1 MSTNSS
7 KGQRSIW
14 WVWLAAITLAIL
26 HQDFWF
32 WPDRTL
38 VLGFMPIGLAYH
50 TLFSLLAGCMWAW
63 VVKVA
68 WPAGLEAWAEEL
80 EQEQES
86 APQVQQQPSP
96 SQGKG
101 RGT

>member
-1 MSTNSS
+1 M
-7 KGQRSIW
+7 
-14 WVWLAAITLAIL
+14 LAIL

-68 WPAGLEAWAEEL
+68 WPTGLEAWAEERDLPYKL

-86 APQVQQQPSP
+86 APQVQQQPPP

-101 RGT
+101 SGT